1 MRPAWL
7 IFFVLVAMSMLCAP
21 LWARF
26 GVVKTQARFAM
37 YHPPVFHAYGH
48 EIRLQVD
55 SLDPRNGAMRAPR
68 IQHQLE
74 EGLARHGFRMTP
86 NARTLLQCTLTDA
99 TALLDTAPRL
109 ESVNLRLGE
118 HAEQEKDGTTK
129 QVEDCKV
136 QTLPVIY
143 LLSSGHLVMQ
153 VKAQDTQTQTVVM
166 SQMMERAYRQESAI
180 AGPPRCQGAT
190 YGVARGQLQDPLAI
204 LDLLGDQVVNETLP
218 SVTGY
223 DEPREVL
230 LAVDDPLKPGNAQAM
245 AGDWQDALDTWTNA
259 SMRSQP
265 GQAARQY
272 NLGVAHEVLAAAAM
286 RNWDLD
292 KASSHLYE
300 SQESFAQALK
310 LDSKEKYFRDTMARV
325 EMNRQALQQ
334 QLEQASEE
342 KSSAPGAE
350 PRQPASAA
358 SSSPAVSLQG
368 WPPGESGSV
377 HDYWVYLRTR
387 LSAQKG
393 RPAEAFRQ
401 ELLASAA
408 DYGVES
414 DVALQVLDSETQ
426 RLALVRQN
434 TEKYREDFQAAA
446 VDAVITADERQ
457 MLRKRQQIL
466 HLTDE
471 QTREIESQFKFQEAA
486 R

>member
-1 MRPAWL
+1 
-7 IFFVLVAMSMLCAP
+7 
-21 LWARF
+21 
-26 GVVKTQARFAM
+26 M

-55 SLDPRNGAMRAPR
+55 SLDTRNGVMLAPR
-68 IQHQLE
+68 IQHLLE
-74 EGLARHGFRMTP
+74 ERLARHNFKMTP

-99 TALLDTAPRL
+99 TALLDTAPHL

-143 LLSSGHLVMQ
+143 LLSSGHLAMQ
-153 VKAQDTQTQTVVM
+153 VKAQDTQTQTVLM
-166 SQMMERAYRQESAI
+166 SQMVERVYRQESAI

-190 YGVARGQLQDPLAI
+190 YSVARGQLQDPLAI
-204 LDLLGDQVVNETLP
+204 LDLLGDQVVDETLP
-218 SVTGY
+218 FVTGY

-230 LAVDDPLKPGNAQAM
+230 LAVDDPLKSGNAQAM
-245 AGDWQDALDTWTNA
+245 AGDWQDALGTWTNA

-265 GQAARQY
+265 GEAARQY
-272 NLGVAHEVLAAAAM
+272 NLGVAHEILAATAM

-292 KASSHLYE
+292 NASSHLYE
-300 SQESFAQALK
+300 SQESYAQALK
-310 LDSKEKYFRDTMARV
+310 LDPKEKYFRDTMARV
-325 EMNRQALQQ
+325 EMNRQMLQQ
-334 QLEQASEE
+334 QLEQASQE
-342 KSSAPGAE
+342 KSAGPGAE
-350 PRQPASAA
+350 PRQTASAA
-358 SSSPAVSLQG
+358 SSLPAVSSQG
-368 WPPGESGSV
+368 WPPDESGSV
-377 HDYWVYLRTR
+377 HDYRVYLRTR

-393 RPAEAFRQ
+393 RPAEALRQ

-414 DVALQVLDSETQ
+414 DVALQVFDSETR

-434 TEKYREDFQAAA
+434 MEKYREDFQAAA
-446 VDAVITADERQ
+446 ADAVITADERQ

-466 HLTDE
+466 HLADE
-471 QTREIESQFKFQEAA
+471 QAKEIESQFKFQETD
-486 R
+486 